1 MSHPKTLLIK
11 NIRILYGIDHRPYPF
26 KRGKAMSFLDH
37 IENAYIFA
45 DNGKIVAFGPQ
56 ETCPYESAEEVI
68 DASGK
73 MVLPSWV
80 DSHTHIVFATSREG
94 EFVDRIKGRSYEE
107 IAASGGG
114 ILNSAKKLQNT
125 SFENLY
131 SDAEKRLKEVI
142 SFGTGALEIKSGY
155 GLSFDAEI
163 KMLEVIKALKKNH
176 PYFPIK
182 STFLGAHAIPTI
194 YKQNREAYIDI
205 ILHKMLP
212 YIAEHQLAQYCDV
225 FCDKGFYT
233 VEETDLI
240 LKKAASYG
248 LKAKIHANELAISG
262 GVQVG
267 IANQA
272 ISVDHLEETGQAEID
287 ALKESKTIPTLLP
300 GTSFFL
306 NIPYAPARNMIDQ
319 GLGICL
325 ATDYN
330 PGSTPSGNMPFLLS
344 LACIKMKLLPEEAI
358 NAVTI
363 NAAHALELS
372 EQYGSI
378 DIGKKAQL
386 IITKPIKSLAYIPYA
401 YGSELIDS
409 VVLNGKVIV

>member
-37 IENAYIFA
+37 IQNAFLFV
-45 DNGKIVAFGPQ
+45 DNGTIVDFGPQ
-56 ETCPYESAEEVI
+56 DSCSYETADQVI
-68 DASGK
+68 DATGK
-73 MVLPSWV
+73 FVLPSWV
-80 DSHTHIVFATSREG
+80 DSHTHIVFAKSREG

-114 ILNSAKKLQNT
+114 ILNSAKKLQET
-125 SFENLY
+125 SFEELY
-131 SDAEKRLKEVI
+131 RDAEKRLKEVI
-142 SFGTGALEIKSGY
+142 SFGTGAIEIKSGY

-163 KMLEVIKALKKNH
+163 KMLEVIKTLKNKH
-176 PYFPIK
+176 PEIPIK
-182 STFLGAHAIPTI
+182 STFLGAHAIPSI
-194 YKQNREAYIDI
+194 YKNNRKAYIDI
-205 ILHKMLP
+205 ILNEMLP
-212 YIAEHQLAQYCDV
+212 YVAEHQLAEYCDV

-240 LKKAASYG
+240 LKKAATYG

-267 IANQA
+267 IANNA
-272 ISVDHLEETGQAEID
+272 ISVDHLEETSQVEID
-287 ALKESKTIPTLLP
+287 ALKNSSTIPTLLP

-306 NIPYAPARNMIDQ
+306 NIPFAPARKMIDD
-319 GLGICL
+319 GLGVCL

-363 NAAHALELS
+363 NAAHALELADL
-372 EQYGSI
+372 YGSI

-386 IITKPIKSLAYIPYA
+386 LITKPMESLAYIPYA
-401 YGSELIDS
+401 YGSDLIDT
-409 VVLNGKVIV
+409 VILDGKIQS

>member
-11 NIRILYGIDHRPYPF
+11 NIKTLYGIDNSPYPF
-26 KRGKAMSFLDH
+26 KQGKAMSFIDH
-37 IENAYIFA
+37 IKNAYVFI
-45 DNGKIVAFGPQ
+45 DQGNIVDFGPQ
-56 ETCPYESAEEVI
+56 DSCNYDTADQII
-68 DASGK
+68 DATNQF
-73 MVLPSWV
+73 VLPSWV
-80 DSHTHIVFATSREG
+80 DSHTHIVFAKSREG
-94 EFVDRIKGRSYEE
+94 EFVDRIKGKSYEA

-114 ILNSAKKLQNT
+114 ILNSAKKLQAT
-125 SFENLY
+125 SFEELY
-131 SDAEKRLKEVI
+131 RDAEARLKEVI
-142 SFGTGALEIKSGY
+142 SFGTGAIEIKSGY

-163 KMLEVIKALKKNH
+163 KMLKVIKALKEA
-176 PYFPIK
+176 YTDLPIK
-182 STFLGAHAIPTI
+182 ATFLGAHAVPTI
-194 YKQNREAYIDI
+194 YKNKRQEYIDI
-205 ILHKMLP
+205 ILNKMLP
-212 YIAEHQLAQYCDV
+212 YVAEHQLAQYCDV

-233 VEETDLI
+233 VEETDVI
-240 LKKAASYG
+240 LKKAATYG

-267 IANQA
+267 IANHA
-272 ISVDHLEETGQAEID
+272 ISVDHLEETSQVEID
-287 ALKESKTIPTLLP
+287 ALKNSDTIPTLLP

-306 NIPYAPARNMIDQ
+306 NIPFAPARKMIDD

-363 NAAHALELS
+363 NAAHALELADL
-372 EQYGSI
+372 YGSI

-386 IITKPIKSLAYIPYA
+386 IITKPMESLAFIPYA
-401 YGSELIDS
+401 YGSDIIDK
-409 VVLNGKVIV
+409 VILNGKVQS